1 MTWSYDGF
9 KRHTHFHYRSLLV
22 PVMGTRGCIPGF
34 ILKARLK
41 GTHLWFGNSLLSL
54 VSLTFFCSDSVW
66 KMKKHDTKT
75 SVSVWSCRNL
85 RSLSTASHTRYR
97 CVYCFKKHYVTC
109 TAAVSYHLFSRS
121 GFHFCAVVVWV
132 TSQCFARG
140 LISLC
145 SHEWTRFY
153 LQTCV

>member
-75 SVSVWSCRNL
+75 SVSVSSCRNL
-85 RSLSTASHTRYR
+85 RSLSTASHIMWNIMWRVQQQCPITVR
-97 CVYCFKKHYVTC
+97 C
-109 TAAVSYHLFSRS
+109 LFSRS